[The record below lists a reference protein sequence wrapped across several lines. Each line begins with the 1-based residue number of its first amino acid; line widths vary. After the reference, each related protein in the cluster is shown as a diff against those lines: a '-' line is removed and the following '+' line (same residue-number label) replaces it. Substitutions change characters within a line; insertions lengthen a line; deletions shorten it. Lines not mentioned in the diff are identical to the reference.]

1 MSVVLPA
8 PRFGA
13 GGAEPWAA
21 ALRGAV
27 RSLFLVPTD
36 PAAVVE
42 HLDVR
47 RWTTAADPVDRSAL
61 DGLAGPLL
69 DIGSGP
75 GRMVRA
81 ALDAGIEA
89 YGLDADPT
97 AVETSR
103 QAGIPVLAG
112 SVFDPLPDEGAWASL
127 LLLDGNIGIGGDVE
141 ALLARCAELLR
152 PGGVLVAEAD
162 ADPTRDDVTDYRVRD
177 SEGRESEVF
186 PWSQVGLVALH
197 RRAHGFAL
205 ERTWELDGRSFVALR
220 NRSPLTVL

>member
-1 MSVVLPA
+1 VSAVLPA

-36 PAAVVE
+36 PGAAAE
-42 HLDVR
+42 HLDLR
-47 RWTTAADPVDRSAL
+47 RWTTAADPVDRSTL

-81 ALDAGIEA
+81 AMDAGIEA
-89 YGLDADPT
+89 FGLDADPA

-103 QAGIPVLAG
+103 AAGIPVLAG
-112 SVFDPLPDEGAWASL
+112 SVFDPLPDEGSWASL
-127 LLLDGNIGIGGDVE
+127 LLLDGNIGIGGDVQ

-152 PGGVLVAEAD
+152 RGGVLVAEAD
-162 ADPTRDDVTDYRVRD
+162 ADPARDDVTDYRVRD
-177 SEGRESEVF
+177 SDGRESDAF
-186 PWSQVGLVALH
+186 PWSQVGVTALV
-197 RRAHGFAL
+197 RGAHDFAL
-205 ERTWELDGRSFVALR
+205 DRIWEHGGRWFVALR
-220 NRSPLTVL
+220 AL